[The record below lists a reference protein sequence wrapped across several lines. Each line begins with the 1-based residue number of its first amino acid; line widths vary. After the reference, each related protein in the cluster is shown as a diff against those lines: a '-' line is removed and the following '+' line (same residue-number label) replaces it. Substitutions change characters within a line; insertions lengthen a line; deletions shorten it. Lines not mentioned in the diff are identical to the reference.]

1 MSAALIVGLGGAASA
16 CDDLRDPSTPCG
28 RLELGDAD
36 PGAVVSPRRAPVLAM
51 AGGSDQPFVLHWVCE
66 TPESPEEAC
75 TLTRT
80 PLRNPNDSTAS
91 LGSGRNAV
99 LVTSAGNYVVATD
112 RSAQTLWSF
121 SFSARGELE
130 SFENLPLDGNI
141 PIQLLASLRNSD
153 WVIGLDSDGEMVR
166 YAPGEQSADRIAEG
180 LDAPTI
186 AALGEHHLI
195 GRVSHGNDDQ
205 SLYLIPV
212 DEDLDYAHHA
222 PTLLMRGR
230 TATRVVV
237 GPRDEHVSIT
247 LGHKDS
253 AQTLVFRVP
262 DGALLDRFD
271 GELVSGR
278 DDLTETV
285 GLRAVSPD
293 GSHLAY
299 KTAAGS
305 IALRDIGT
313 NSACLVRSATTNGQ
327 ANIIGFSAEAKLYF
341 ESEFGPGETAVSMW
355 DPSTRYFAVL
365 GAPEDG
371 ARLAAVPSV
380 TPPNALPWAVGIR
393 SGSYMA
399 LADSES
405 PHYLDLE
412 DAVFIPRD
420 DSDLWVFAADDLNAG
435 VTTGSRMNIR
445 RVTARSLP
453 DDALR
458 YGEVSTTP
466 HDRDG
471 EMKNQLGVTLSGLQS
486 ACLSTGTPG
495 AKAYACGSAGDTSG
509 FAAATSP
516 ASEDPR
522 RPDRTPEVPNLDD
535 QACRGD
541 GEPYFGSCNGYVV
554 DRCCY
559 GSFEE
564 ACEVQGCASQC
575 TTLTSPNRATT
586 VTCGTGAS
594 FP

>member
-1 MSAALIVGLGGAASA
+1 MSAALIVGLGGAVSA

-28 RLELGDAD
+28 SLELGDAE

-80 PLRNPNDSTAS
+80 PLRNPEDGTADI
-91 LGSGRNAV
+91 GSGRNAV
-99 LVTSAGNYVVATD
+99 LVTSAGNFVVATD
-112 RSAQTLWSF
+112 RSAQRLWSF
-121 SFSARGELE
+121 SFTARGELHYD
-130 SFENLPLDGNI
+130 SGLPLNDSI

-153 WVIGLDSDGEMVR
+153 WVIGLDADGQMVR
-166 YAPGEQSADRIAEG
+166 YSPGEQSADRIADG
-180 LDAPTI
+180 LEAPTI
-186 AALGEHHLI
+186 AAVGEHHLI

-205 SLYLIPV
+205 SLYLIAV
-212 DEDLDYAHHA
+212 DEELDYAYHA
-222 PTLLMRGR
+222 PTLLLRGR

-237 GPRDEHVSIT
+237 GPRDEHVSVT
-247 LGHKDS
+247 LGHGDS
-253 AQTLVFRVP
+253 AQTLVFRIP
-262 DGALLDRFD
+262 DGELLDRFD

-341 ESEFGPGETAVSMW
+341 ESEFGPGETAVSVW
-355 DPSTRYFAVL
+355 DPATRYFAVL

-399 LADSES
+399 LADSET
-405 PHYLDLE
+405 PYYLDLE

-420 DSDLWVFAADDLNAG
+420 DSELWVLAADD
-435 VTTGSRMNIR
+435 VTSGRRMNVR
-445 RVTARSLP
+445 RVTAQTMP
-453 DDALR
+453 DNALR

-495 AKAYACGSAGDTSG
+495 AKAYACGSAGDVSA

-516 ASEDPR
+516 AGEDPR
-522 RPDRTPEVPNLDD
+522 RPDRTPEVPNLDE

-541 GEPYFGSCNGYVV
+541 GEPYFGTCNGYVV
-554 DRCCY
+554 DSCCY

-564 ACEVQGCASQC
+564 ACTIECGAGACSPFTA
-575 TTLTSPNRATT
+575 PNRAPT
-586 VTCGTGAS
+586 VTCGTGAG

>member
-1 MSAALIVGLGGAASA
+1 MSAALIVGLCGAVTA

-28 RLELGDAD
+28 SLQLGDAE

-66 TPESPEEAC
+66 TPESPEDAC

-80 PLRNPNDSTAS
+80 PLRHPDDET
-91 LGSGRNAV
+91 LGIGSGRNAV

-112 RSAQTLWSF
+112 RSTRRLWSF
-121 SFSARGELE
+121 SFSPRGEL
-130 SFENLPLDGNI
+130 SYFGGLPLDDSI
-141 PIQLLASLRNSD
+141 PVQLLASLRNSD
-153 WVIGLDSDGEMVR
+153 WVIGLDSEDQMVR
-166 YAPGEQSADRIAEG
+166 YAPSEQSADRIAEG
-180 LDAPTI
+180 LSAPTI
-186 AALGEHHLI
+186 AAVGEHHVI

-237 GPRDEHVSIT
+237 SPRDEHVSIT
-247 LGHKDS
+247 LGHGDS
-253 AQTLVFRVP
+253 AQTLVFRIP
-262 DGALLDRFD
+262 DGELLDRFD

-305 IALRDIGT
+305 IALREIGT
-313 NSACLVRSATTNGQ
+313 NSACLVRSATSNGQ
-327 ANIIGFSAEAKLYF
+327 ANIIGFSAEGKLYF
-341 ESEFGPGETAVSMW
+341 ESEFGPGETAVSVW
-355 DPSTRYFAVL
+355 DPATRYFAVL
-365 GAPEDG
+365 AAPEEG
-371 ARLAAVPSV
+371 ARLAAVPSI
-380 TPPNALPWAVGIR
+380 TPQDALPWAIGIR

-399 LADSES
+399 LADSVA
-405 PHYLDLE
+405 PTYLDLD

-420 DSDLWVFAADDLNAG
+420 DADLWVLASDEVDSA
-435 VTTGSRMNIR
+435 SRMNVR
-445 RVTARSLP
+445 RVTATTMP
-453 DDALR
+453 DNALR
-458 YGEVSTTP
+458 YGEVSVTP

-471 EMKNQLGVTLSGLQS
+471 EMKDQLGVTLHGPQS

-495 AKAYACGSAGDTSG
+495 AKAYACGSAGDVSA

-516 ASEDPR
+516 AGEDPR
-522 RPDRTPEVPNLDD
+522 RPDRTPEVPDLDE
-535 QACRGD
+535 QACRAG
-541 GEPYFGSCNGYVV
+541 GEPYFGNCNGYVV
-554 DRCCY
+554 DSCCY
-559 GSFEE
+559 DAFED
-564 ACEVQGCASQC
+564 ACVVECGAGTCS
-575 TTLTSPNRATT
+575 TLTRPGQPTT
-586 VTCGTGAS
+586 VTCGAGAG